1 MWATWCGVSA
11 PGAEGW
17 PIRPGLTAL
26 PAGPVVLI
34 LPVRPQRSDWQLAWA
49 GVLVC
54 LAGCTGCGSL
64 PTIVPDL
71 ALKRGTVVPMQGA
84 RGPLSAAQSQAVLA
98 RLARDSPETSIF
110 DRHLALEQAI
120 VGSPLTTGNRVLLL
134 QDGPATYRAMLAAI
148 AGARDHINMET
159 YILEDDAV
167 GQHFAQVLID
177 KQRQGVQVN
186 LMVDSVGTI
195 GTPAAFFQRLIDNGV
210 QVLEFNPINPL
221 AARADWALNQRD
233 HRKLLV
239 VDGRIAFLGGINISS
254 VYSGSS
260 FGGSHGSSHG
270 GSKGRSQGGKFG
282 GNFSGSAGGASGG
295 VSGGASG
302 LAGRP
307 VANVQPPALAA
318 SGPAPADSAAEPAE
332 VDLDSLAWRDT
343 DLQLQG
349 PAVGELQKLFLAAW
363 AQQLGPTLAAKDYF
377 PAPQTVG
384 QQVVRVV
391 GSSPEEPFS
400 QIYATL
406 LSAIGSAETSVNITN
421 AYFAPDPQLLAA
433 LQTAARRGVRVTLIL
448 PGRTDSGLVFHVGRG
463 YYTEL
468 LQAGVRIFERRG
480 VILHAKTALID
491 GVWATVG
498 STNLDWRSF
507 LHNHELNAVVLG
519 ADFGVQVQAMFDR
532 DLGASDEVLLPVWNK
547 RPLTLRAKELLAR
560 IWAYW
565 L

>member
-1 MWATWCGVSA
+1 MWAIWSGVSA
-11 PGAEGW
+11 PSADGR
-17 PIRPGLTAL
+17 PIRPPRPARQSGPRWRWGLTGA
-26 PAGPVVLI
+26 
-34 LPVRPQRSDWQLAWA
+34 
-49 GVLVC
+49 LVC
-54 LAGCTGCGSL
+54 LAGCTGCSNL

-71 ALKRGTVVPMQGA
+71 ALKRGTAVPMQGA

-98 RLARDSPETSIF
+98 RLAQGSPETSIF

-148 AGARDHINMET
+148 AGARDNINMET

-167 GQHFAQVLID
+167 GQRFAQALID

-195 GTPAAFFQRLIDNGV
+195 ATPTAFFQRLIDNGV
-210 QVLEFNPINPL
+210 QVLEFNPVNPL

-254 VYSGSS
+254 VYSGGS
-260 FGGSHGSSHG
+260 FA
-270 GSKGRSQGGKFG
+270 
-282 GNFSGSAGGASGG
+282 GSAGGASGRASRKTG
-295 VSGGASG
+295 VAKVPIATAS
-302 LAGRP
+302 
-307 VANVQPPALAA
+307 PPAAA
-318 SGPAPADSAAEPAE
+318 AAGTGAAGAADADVA
-332 VDLDSLAWRDT
+332 SLAWRDT

-349 PAVGELQKLFLAAW
+349 PAVAELQKLFLAAW
-363 AQQLGPTLAAKDYF
+363 AQQQGPVLAAKAYF
-377 PAPQTVG
+377 PAAEAAG
-384 QQVVRVV
+384 RQVVRVV

-406 LSAIGSAETSVNITN
+406 LSAIGSAETSVHITN

-433 LQTAARRGVRVTLIL
+433 LQAAARRGVDVTLIL
-448 PGRTDSGLVFHVGRG
+448 PGKTDSALIFHVGRG

-468 LQAGVRIFERRG
+468 LQAGVHIFERRG

-519 ADFGVQVQAMFDR
+519 PEFGAQVQAMFDR
-532 DLGASDEVLLPVWNK
+532 DLAGSDAVLLPAWQQ
-547 RPLTLRAKELLAR
+547 RPVMLRVKELLAR
-560 IWAYW
+560 VWAYW